1 MAPLIAVIIE
11 MVAERDSN
19 SNGLSIRIGNS
30 NSINHSLVRTTMI
43 SVMVPSHKIQLHK
56 RSNSQ
61 LPCITTCRNH
71 RTSSCNIHSNSN
83 GKSIRIS
90 NSNRVSDSTCTDST
104 CTNNNEKCNGT
115 IPQHSAPQAPK
126 RNNAS

>member
-1 MAPLIAVIIE
+1 MAPPIAVLTE

-30 NSINHSLVRTTMI
+30 NSINHSLVRTRMI

-61 LPCITTCRNH
+61 LHCITTCRNN
-71 RTSSCNIHSNSN
+71 RTSSCNIL
-83 GKSIRIS
+83 R